1 MLEMDAA
8 LELLA
13 LPGPLALVGLM
24 VLPDWSNGETE
35 PVAINGKEGP
45 DVSPEVASECAFV

>member
-35 PVAINGKEGP
+35 PVAINGKGP

>member
-1 MLEMDAA
+1 MLEMDPP

-13 LPGPLALVGLM
+13 LLGPLALVGLT

-45 DVSPEVASECAFV
+45 DTSPEVASECGFV